1 MIYTIGFAKNYDKF
15 LGVPGFEKLGKK
27 KGYGYSGGSVWPS
40 VAAAR
45 QHLTNNQPRLAGY
58 AVYGVDANWEKDV
71 EVLPDDPPGAGR
83 LLRNAKITGKFDG
96 ELSPPADT
104 PHCIAFAK

>member
-1 MIYTIGFAKNYDKF
+1 VIYTIGFAKNYDKF

-45 QHLTNNQPRLAGY
+45 RHLTNNQPRLAGY
-58 AVYGVDANWEKDV
+58 AIYGVEADWEKDV
-71 EVLPDDPPGAGR
+71 EVLPDDPPSAGR
-83 LLRNAKITGKFDG
+83 LLRNAKIIGKFTTETAID
-96 ELSPPADT
+96 ADA
-104 PHCIAFAK
+104 PYHVSVAK